1 MMEKLFNYTDIKFIL
16 LFSIKDLFRSKAKL
30 LSISITLFLSLF
42 IYSTILTI
50 NLSLNEELSKNQ
62 KTLLGGDLEIDYNRG
77 KADYNLISKIKKISQ
92 VTEIIEFNS
101 MINKDK
107 KSIFVRIKSIDINYP
122 LYGKVE
128 THPKN
133 AFQIMKKN
141 SNTILLNKNTFENLK
156 LKIGEKVNIQNKNL
170 TVIGYLKN
178 IPDIGGAFVF
188 GDYAMINNVTLDEL
202 KLQALGNL
210 INKEFKLKFNK
221 NIETKNGIKLVKN
234 ILNEDK
240 NHKIKMPENSGRGLK
255 LAINNFIQF
264 LSLLSISALLI
275 ASVGLAN
282 SLLSYLNDKYIS
294 IAIKKAI
301 GMKNSKIKL
310 IYYCELFFL
319 LIISSLFSYILSLFI
334 IPILNSFLINF
345 YNIQLSY
352 HFSLFTYL
360 NVFFAGFVVFVIFS
374 IPTLNAIDSIKGNDL
389 LKNVKRDITFIFKT
403 KTNSLLFLTSLIFVL
418 FISLSSFRPIYSLIY
433 FISFF
438 ICILIFYLIFIFFL
452 RQFKKIYIENFIS
465 FKFALKDI
473 IKFKNISLVVL
484 VTLGLG
490 TTLLLSLGLIGFN
503 LKKEISKSIPN
514 LAPDY
519 FFIGLQNNQ
528 KLEFINFIKNKDSL
542 AVINAMPM
550 VSVKLIKINNID
562 PLNYI
567 DRFNESFWFINND
580 RRISWSDNPPLN
592 NPITKGKWWE
602 NNQNEEELLIS
613 LDSKIAKDLNVKL
626 NDKFTLLISGREVI
640 GKVVNF
646 RKVNYRDLNIN
657 FAMLINPSFAKKLP
671 SEILATVKFDKEVK
685 NINLLNEFPNVSFIE
700 VRSYL
705 QKISNLLNKIYLSIS
720 LVSLVVI
727 FIGFFVIVSAIIVQ
741 GKSKIYQN
749 LVFKIIGLS
758 KLQIIKSSI
767 IEFLILY
774 GVTIFFSTIFSIIIS
789 NLAIQGFFNL
799 SWEFDFNTFFI
810 IISFIIVLS
819 LLLIFFTNFKYLT
832 PKIYPLIR
840 NE

>member
-1 MMEKLFNYTDIKFIL
+1 MEKLFNYTDIKFIF
-16 LFSIKDLFRSKAKL
+16 LFSIKDLFRSKTKL

-77 KADYNLISKIKKISQ
+77 KADYNLISKIKKIAQ
-92 VTEIIEFNS
+92 VTEIVEFNS
-101 MINKDK
+101 MINKDN

-128 THPKN
+128 TYPKN

-188 GDYAMINNVTLDEL
+188 GDYAMINNITLDEL

-234 ILNEDK
+234 ILNKDK

-602 NNQNEEELLIS
+602 NNKNEEELLIS

-626 NDKFTLLISGREVI
+626 DDKFTLLISGREVI

>member
-1 MMEKLFNYTDIKFIL
+1 MEKLFNYTDIKFIF

-77 KADYNLISKIKKISQ
+77 KADYKLISKIKKIAQ

-101 MINKDK
+101 MINKDN

-128 THPKN
+128 TYPKN

-188 GDYAMINNVTLDEL
+188 GDYAMINNITLDQL

-626 NDKFTLLISGREVI
+626 DDKFTLLISGREVI

>member
-1 MMEKLFNYTDIKFIL
+1 MEKLFNYTDIKFIF

-77 KADYNLISKIKKISQ
+77 KADYNLISKIKKIAQ

-101 MINKDK
+101 MINKDN

-133 AFQIMKKN
+133 AFQIMKES
-141 SNTILLNKNTFENLK
+141 SNTILLNKNTFENLN

-188 GDYAMINNVTLDEL
+188 GDYAMINNITFDEL
-202 KLQALGNL
+202 KLQSLGNL

-234 ILNEDK
+234 ILNKDK

-438 ICILIFYLIFIFFL
+438 ICILIFYLIFKIFL
-452 RQFKKIYIENFIS
+452 RQFKRIYIENFIS

-473 IKFKNISLVVL
+473 IKFKNISLIVL

-503 LKKEISKSIPN
+503 LKKEISRSIPN
-514 LAPDY
+514 IAPDY

-580 RRISWSDNPPLN
+580 RRVSWSENPPLS

-626 NDKFTLLISGREVI
+626 DDKFTLLISGREVI

-758 KLQIIKSSI
+758 KLQIIKSSVV
-767 IEFLILY
+767 EFLILY

-810 IISFIIVLS
+810 IIIFIIVLS

>member
-1 MMEKLFNYTDIKFIL
+1 MEKLFNYTDIKFIF

-77 KADYNLISKIKKISQ
+77 KADYNLISKIKKIAQ

-101 MINKDK
+101 MINKDN

-128 THPKN
+128 TYPKN

-188 GDYAMINNVTLDEL
+188 GDYAMINNITLDEL

-234 ILNEDK
+234 ILNKDK

-473 IKFKNISLVVL
+473 IKFKNISLIVL

-503 LKKEISKSIPN
+503 LKKEISRSIPN
-514 LAPDY
+514 IAPDY

-626 NDKFTLLISGREVI
+626 DDKFTLLISGREVI

>member
-1 MMEKLFNYTDIKFIL
+1 MEKLFNYTDIKFIF

-77 KADYNLISKIKKISQ
+77 KADYNLISKIRKISQ

-101 MINKDK
+101 MINKDN

-128 THPKN
+128 TYPKN

-188 GDYAMINNVTLDEL
+188 GDYAMINNITLDEL

-352 HFSLFTYL
+352 HFSFFTYL

-580 RRISWSDNPPLN
+580 RRISWSDNPPIN

-626 NDKFTLLISGREVI
+626 DDKFTLLISGREVI
-640 GKVVNF
+640 GKVINF

-819 LLLIFFTNFKYLT
+819 LILIFFTNFKYLT

>member
-1 MMEKLFNYTDIKFIL
+1 MEKLFNYTDIKFIF

-77 KADYNLISKIKKISQ
+77 KANYDLISKIKKISQ

-101 MINKDK
+101 MINKDN

-128 THPKN
+128 TYPKN

-188 GDYAMINNVTLDEL
+188 GDYAMINNITLDEL

-234 ILNEDK
+234 ILNKDK

-438 ICILIFYLIFIFFL
+438 ICILIFYLIFIIFL

-473 IKFKNISLVVL
+473 IKFKNISLIVL

-503 LKKEISKSIPN
+503 LKKEISRSIPN
-514 LAPDY
+514 IAPDY

-626 NDKFTLLISGREVI
+626 DDKFTLLISGREVI

>member
-1 MMEKLFNYTDIKFIL
+1 MEKLFNYTDIKFIF

-77 KADYNLISKIKKISQ
+77 KADYNLISKIKKIAQ

-101 MINKDK
+101 MINKDN

-188 GDYAMINNVTLDEL
+188 GDYAMINNITLDEL

-319 LIISSLFSYILSLFI
+319 LVISSLFSYILSLFI

-352 HFSLFTYL
+352 HFSFFTYL

-403 KTNSLLFLTSLIFVL
+403 KTNSLLFLISLIFVL

-580 RRISWSDNPPLN
+580 RRISWSDNPPIN

-602 NNQNEEELLIS
+602 KNQNEEELLIS
-613 LDSKIAKDLNVKL
+613 LDSKIAKDLNVKID
-626 NDKFTLLISGREVI
+626 DKFTLLISGREVI

-727 FIGFFVIVSAIIVQ
+727 FIGFFVIVSAIVVQ

>member
-1 MMEKLFNYTDIKFIL
+1 MEKLFNYTDIKFIF

-77 KADYNLISKIKKISQ
+77 KADYNLILKIKKISQ
-92 VTEIIEFNS
+92 VTEIVEFNS
-101 MINKDK
+101 MINKGN

-188 GDYAMINNVTLDEL
+188 GDYAMINNITLDEL

-452 RQFKKIYIENFIS
+452 SQFKKINIENFIS

-473 IKFKNISLVVL
+473 IKFKNISLIVL

-626 NDKFTLLISGREVI
+626 DDKFTLLISGREVI

>member
-1 MMEKLFNYTDIKFIL
+1 MEKLFNYTDIKFIF
-16 LFSIKDLFRSKAKL
+16 LFSIKDLFRSKGKL
-30 LSISITLFLSLF
+30 FSISITLFLSLF

-77 KADYNLISKIKKISQ
+77 KADYNLISKLKEIAQ

-101 MINKDK
+101 MINKDN

-188 GDYAMINNVTLDEL
+188 GDYAMINNITLDEL

-234 ILNEDK
+234 ILNKDK

-319 LIISSLFSYILSLFI
+319 LIISSLFSYILSLFV

-360 NVFFAGFVVFVIFS
+360 NVFFVGFVVFVIFS

-473 IKFKNISLVVL
+473 IKFKNISLIVL

-503 LKKEISKSIPN
+503 LKKEISRSIPN
-514 LAPDY
+514 IAPDY

-626 NDKFTLLISGREVI
+626 DDKFTLLISGREVI

-810 IISFIIVLS
+810 IISFIIALS

>member
-1 MMEKLFNYTDIKFIL
+1 MEKLFNYTDIKFIF

-77 KADYNLISKIKKISQ
+77 KADYNLISKIKKIAQ

-101 MINKDK
+101 MINKDN

-188 GDYAMINNVTLDEL
+188 GDYAMINNITLDEL

-221 NIETKNGIKLVKN
+221 NIETKIGIKLVKN
-234 ILNEDK
+234 ILNKDK

-360 NVFFAGFVVFVIFS
+360 NVFFSGFVVFVIFS

-418 FISLSSFRPIYSLIY
+418 FVSLSSFRPIYSLIY

-626 NDKFTLLISGREVI
+626 DDKFTLLISGREVI

-758 KLQIIKSSI
+758 KLEIIKSSI

>member
-1 MMEKLFNYTDIKFIL
+1 MEKLFNYTDIKFIL

-77 KADYNLISKIKKISQ
+77 KADYKLISKIKKIAQ

-101 MINKDK
+101 MINKDN

-188 GDYAMINNVTLDEL
+188 GDYAMINDITLDEL

-418 FISLSSFRPIYSLIY
+418 FVSLSSFRPIYSLIY

-602 NNQNEEELLIS
+602 NNKNEEELLIS

-626 NDKFTLLISGREVI
+626 DDKFTLLISGREVI

-727 FIGFFVIVSAIIVQ
+727 FIGFFVIVSAIVVQ

>member
-1 MMEKLFNYTDIKFIL
+1 MEKLFNYTDIKFIF

-77 KADYNLISKIKKISQ
+77 KADYNLISKIKKIAQ

-101 MINKDK
+101 MINKDN

-188 GDYAMINNVTLDEL
+188 GDYAMINNITLDEL

-221 NIETKNGIKLVKN
+221 NIESKNGIKLVKN
-234 ILNEDK
+234 ILNKDK

-473 IKFKNISLVVL
+473 IKFKNISLIVL

-503 LKKEISKSIPN
+503 LKKEISRSIPN
-514 LAPDY
+514 IAPDY

-626 NDKFTLLISGREVI
+626 DDKFTLLISGREVI

>member
-1 MMEKLFNYTDIKFIL
+1 MEKLFNYTDLKFIF
-16 LFSIKDLFRSKAKL
+16 LFSFKDLLRSKAKL

-101 MINKDK
+101 MINKDN

-188 GDYAMINNVTLDEL
+188 GDYAMINDITLDEL

-319 LIISSLFSYILSLFI
+319 LIILSLFSYILSLFI

-352 HFSLFTYL
+352 HFSFFTYL

-438 ICILIFYLIFIFFL
+438 ICILIFYLIFVFFL

-580 RRISWSDNPPLN
+580 RRISWSDNPPIN

-626 NDKFTLLISGREVI
+626 DDKFTLLISGREVI

-727 FIGFFVIVSAIIVQ
+727 FIGFFVIVSAIVVQ

>member
-1 MMEKLFNYTDIKFIL
+1 MEKLFNYTDIKFIF

-77 KADYNLISKIKKISQ
+77 KADYNLISKIKKIAQ

-101 MINKDK
+101 MINKDN

-188 GDYAMINNVTLDEL
+188 GDYAMINNITLDEL

-360 NVFFAGFVVFVIFS
+360 NVFFVGFVVFVIFS

-473 IKFKNISLVVL
+473 IKFKNISLIVL

-626 NDKFTLLISGREVI
+626 DDKFTLLISGREVI

>member
-1 MMEKLFNYTDIKFIL
+1 MEKLFNYTDIKFIF

-77 KADYNLISKIKKISQ
+77 EADYNLISKMKKIAQ

-101 MINKDK
+101 MINKDN

-188 GDYAMINNVTLDEL
+188 GDYAMINNITLDEL

-221 NIETKNGIKLVKN
+221 NIQTKNGIKLVKN
-234 ILNEDK
+234 ILNKDK

-418 FISLSSFRPIYSLIY
+418 FVSLSSFRPIYSLIY

-567 DRFNESFWFINND
+567 DRFNQSFWFINND

-592 NPITKGKWWE
+592 NPIIKGKWWE

-626 NDKFTLLISGREVI
+626 DDKFTLLISGREVI

>member
-1 MMEKLFNYTDIKFIL
+1 MEKLFNYTDIKFIF

-77 KADYNLISKIKKISQ
+77 KADYNLISKIKKIAQ

-101 MINKDK
+101 MINKDN

-188 GDYAMINNVTLDEL
+188 GDYAMINNITLDEL

-389 LKNVKRDITFIFKT
+389 LKNVKREITFIFKT

-626 NDKFTLLISGREVI
+626 DDEFTLLISGREVI

>member
-1 MMEKLFNYTDIKFIL
+1 MEKLFNYTDIKFIF

-30 LSISITLFLSLF
+30 LSILITLFLSLF

-77 KADYNLISKIKKISQ
+77 KADYNLISKIKKIAQ

-101 MINKDK
+101 MINKDN
-107 KSIFVRIKSIDINYP
+107 KSIFVRIKSVDINYP

-188 GDYAMINNVTLDEL
+188 GDYAMINNITLDEL

-473 IKFKNISLVVL
+473 IKFKNISLIVL

-503 LKKEISKSIPN
+503 LKKEISRSIPN
-514 LAPDY
+514 IAPDY

-626 NDKFTLLISGREVI
+626 DDKFTLLISGREVI

>member
-1 MMEKLFNYTDIKFIL
+1 MEKLFNYTDIKFIF
-16 LFSIKDLFRSKAKL
+16 LFSIKDLFRSKTKL

-77 KADYNLISKIKKISQ
+77 KADYNLISKIKKIAQ

-101 MINKDK
+101 MINKDN

-188 GDYAMINNVTLDEL
+188 GDYAMINNITLDEL

-240 NHKIKMPENSGRGLK
+240 NHKIKIPENSGRGLK

-438 ICILIFYLIFIFFL
+438 ICILIFYLIFIIFL
-452 RQFKKIYIENFIS
+452 RQFKKIHIENFIS

-473 IKFKNISLVVL
+473 IKFKNISLIVL

-503 LKKEISKSIPN
+503 LKKEISRSIPN
-514 LAPDY
+514 IAPDY

-626 NDKFTLLISGREVI
+626 DDKFTLLISGREVI

>member
-1 MMEKLFNYTDIKFIL
+1 MEKLFNYTDIKFIF

-77 KADYNLISKIKKISQ
+77 KADYNLISKIKKIAQ

-101 MINKDK
+101 MINKDN

-128 THPKN
+128 TYPKN

-188 GDYAMINNVTLDEL
+188 GDYAMINNITLDEL

-438 ICILIFYLIFIFFL
+438 ICILIFYLIFIFFF
-452 RQFKKIYIENFIS
+452 RHFKKIYIENFIS

-473 IKFKNISLVVL
+473 IKFKNISLVFL

-626 NDKFTLLISGREVI
+626 DDKFTLLISGREVI

>member
-1 MMEKLFNYTDIKFIL
+1 MEKLFNYTDIKFIF

-77 KADYNLISKIKKISQ
+77 KADYNLISKIKKIAQ
-92 VTEIIEFNS
+92 VTDIIEFNS
-101 MINKDK
+101 MINKDN

-128 THPKN
+128 TYPKN

-188 GDYAMINNVTLDEL
+188 GDYAMINNITLDEL

-221 NIETKNGIKLVKN
+221 NIESKNGIKLVKN
-234 ILNEDK
+234 ILNKDK

-438 ICILIFYLIFIFFL
+438 ICILIFYLIFIIFL

-626 NDKFTLLISGREVI
+626 DDKFTLLISGREVI

>member
-1 MMEKLFNYTDIKFIL
+1 MEKLFNYTDIKFIF

-77 KADYNLISKIKKISQ
+77 KADYNLISKIKKIAQ

-101 MINKDK
+101 MINKDN

-188 GDYAMINNVTLDEL
+188 GDYAMINSITLDEL

-234 ILNEDK
+234 ILNKDK

-473 IKFKNISLVVL
+473 IKFKNISLIVL

-626 NDKFTLLISGREVI
+626 DDKFTLLISGREVI

>member
-1 MMEKLFNYTDIKFIL
+1 MEKLFNYTDIKFIF

-77 KADYNLISKIKKISQ
+77 KADYNLISKIKKIAQ

-101 MINKDK
+101 MINKDN

-188 GDYAMINNVTLDEL
+188 GDYAMINNITLDEL

-234 ILNEDK
+234 ILNKDK

-473 IKFKNISLVVL
+473 IKFKNISLIVL

-626 NDKFTLLISGREVI
+626 DDKFTLLISGREVI

>member
-1 MMEKLFNYTDIKFIL
+1 MEKLFNYTDIKFIF

-77 KADYNLISKIKKISQ
+77 KADYNLISKIKKIAQ

-101 MINKDK
+101 MINKDN

-188 GDYAMINNVTLDEL
+188 GDYAMINDITLDEL

-438 ICILIFYLIFIFFL
+438 ICILIFYLIFIIFL

-473 IKFKNISLVVL
+473 IKFKNISLIVL

-626 NDKFTLLISGREVI
+626 DDKFTLLISGREVI

>member
-1 MMEKLFNYTDIKFIL
+1 MEKLFNYTDIKFIF

-30 LSISITLFLSLF
+30 FSISITLFLSLF

-77 KADYNLISKIKKISQ
+77 KADYYLISKIKKIAQ

-101 MINKDK
+101 MINKDN

-188 GDYAMINNVTLDEL
+188 GDYAMINNITLDEL

-234 ILNEDK
+234 ILNKDK

-301 GMKNSKIKL
+301 GMKNFKIKL

-473 IKFKNISLVVL
+473 IKFKNISLIVL

-626 NDKFTLLISGREVI
+626 DDKFTLLISGREVI

>member
-1 MMEKLFNYTDIKFIL
+1 MEKLFNYNDIKFIF

-77 KADYNLISKIKKISQ
+77 KADYNLISKIKKIAQ

-101 MINKDK
+101 MINKDN

-178 IPDIGGAFVF
+178 IPDIGGVFVF
-188 GDYAMINNVTLDEL
+188 GDYAMINNITLDEL

-221 NIETKNGIKLVKN
+221 NIESINGIKLVKN
-234 ILNEDK
+234 ILNNDK

-275 ASVGLAN
+275 SSVGLAN

-319 LIISSLFSYILSLFI
+319 LIILSLFSYILSLFI

-374 IPTLNAIDSIKGNDL
+374 IPTLNAIDNIKGNDL

-438 ICILIFYLIFIFFL
+438 ICILIFYLIFIIFL
-452 RQFKKIYIENFIS
+452 RQFKKIYIENFIP

-473 IKFKNISLVVL
+473 IKFKNISLIVL

-503 LKKEISKSIPN
+503 LKKEISRSIPN
-514 LAPDY
+514 IAPDY

-528 KLEFINFIKNKDSL
+528 KLEFINFIKNKDTL
-542 AVINAMPM
+542 AIINAMPM

-626 NDKFTLLISGREVI
+626 DDKFTLLISGREVI

>member
-1 MMEKLFNYTDIKFIL
+1 MEKLFNYTDIKFIF

-101 MINKDK
+101 MINKDN

-188 GDYAMINNVTLDEL
+188 GDYAMINNITLDEL

-473 IKFKNISLVVL
+473 IKFKNISLIVL

-626 NDKFTLLISGREVI
+626 DDKFTLLISGREVI

>member
-1 MMEKLFNYTDIKFIL
+1 MEKLFNYTDLKFIF
-16 LFSIKDLFRSKAKL
+16 LFSFKDLLRSKAKL

-77 KADYNLISKIKKISQ
+77 KADYNLISKIKKIAQ

-101 MINKDK
+101 MINKDN

-188 GDYAMINNVTLDEL
+188 GDYAMINNITLDQL

-626 NDKFTLLISGREVI
+626 DDKFTLLISGREVI

>member
-1 MMEKLFNYTDIKFIL
+1 MEKLFNYTDIKFIF

-77 KADYNLISKIKKISQ
+77 KADYNLISKIKKIAQ

-101 MINKDK
+101 MINKDN

-128 THPKN
+128 TYPKN

-188 GDYAMINNVTLDEL
+188 GDYAMINNITLDEL

-234 ILNEDK
+234 ILNKDK

-452 RQFKKIYIENFIS
+452 RLFKKIYIENFIS

-473 IKFKNISLVVL
+473 IKFKNISLIVL

-626 NDKFTLLISGREVI
+626 DDKFTLLISGREVI

>member
-1 MMEKLFNYTDIKFIL
+1 MERLISNIDIRFIL
-16 LFSIKDLFRSKAKL
+16 SFSIKDLLRSKAKL

-62 KTLLGGDLEIDYNRG
+62 KILLGGDLEIDYNRG
-77 KADYNLISKIKKISQ
+77 KADYNLISKIKKISK

-101 MINKDK
+101 MINKDN
-107 KSIFVRIKSIDINYP
+107 KSIFVRIKSVDINYP

-128 THPKN
+128 TYPKN
-133 AFQIMKKN
+133 AFQIMKES
-141 SNTILLNKNTFENLK
+141 SNTILLNKNTIENLN

-188 GDYAMINNVTLDEL
+188 GDYAMINNITLNDL

-210 INKEFKLKFNK
+210 INKEFKVKFNK
-221 NIETKNGIKLVKN
+221 NIETKNGIELVKN

-255 LAINNFIQF
+255 LVINNFVQF

-282 SLLSYLNDKYIS
+282 SLLSYLNDKYLS

-301 GMKNSKIKL
+301 GMKSSKIKM
-310 IYYCELFFL
+310 IYYCELFSL
-319 LIISSLFSYILSLFI
+319 LIVLSLFSYISSLFI
-334 IPILNSFLINF
+334 IPILNSFLVNF

-360 NVFFAGFVVFVIFS
+360 NIFFVGFVVFIIFS

-389 LKNVKRDITFIFKT
+389 LKNVKRDVTFVFKRN
-403 KTNSLLFLTSLIFVL
+403 TNFLLFLTSLIFVS

-438 ICILIFYLIFIFFL
+438 TCILIFYLFFIFFL
-452 RQFKKIYIENFIS
+452 RQFKKINIKNFIS
-465 FKFALKDI
+465 LKFALKDI

-490 TTLLLSLGLIGFN
+490 TTLLLSLGLISFN

-542 AVINAMPM
+542 AVINTMPM
-550 VSVKLIKINNID
+550 VSVKLIKINNVD

-580 RRISWSDNPPLN
+580 RRISWSDNPPLR

-626 NDKFTLLISGREVI
+626 DDKFTLLISGREVI

-646 RKVNYRDLNIN
+646 RKVNYRNLNIN

-749 LVFKIIGLS
+749 LVFKIIGHS

-774 GVTIFFSTIFSIIIS
+774 GVTIFLSTIFSIIIS
-789 NLAIQGFFNL
+789 NLAIQRFFNL

-810 IISFIIVLS
+810 IISLVIFLS
-819 LLLIFFTNFKYLT
+819 LILIFFTNFKYLA

>member
-1 MMEKLFNYTDIKFIL
+1 MEKLFNYTDIKFIF

-77 KADYNLISKIKKISQ
+77 KADYSLISKIKKISQ

-101 MINKDK
+101 MINKDN

-188 GDYAMINNVTLDEL
+188 GDYAMINNITLDEL

-234 ILNEDK
+234 ILNKDK

-438 ICILIFYLIFIFFL
+438 ICILIFYLIFIIFL

-473 IKFKNISLVVL
+473 IKFKNISLIVL

-503 LKKEISKSIPN
+503 LKKEISRSIPN
-514 LAPDY
+514 IAPDY

-626 NDKFTLLISGREVI
+626 DDKFTLLISGREVI

-810 IISFIIVLS
+810 IIIFIIVLS

>member
-1 MMEKLFNYTDIKFIL
+1 MEKLFNYTDIKFIF

-30 LSISITLFLSLF
+30 FSISITLFLSLF

-50 NLSLNEELSKNQ
+50 NLSLNEELLKNQ

-77 KADYNLISKIKKISQ
+77 KADYNLISKIKKIAQ
-92 VTEIIEFNS
+92 VTEVIEFNS
-101 MINKDK
+101 MINKDN

-188 GDYAMINNVTLDEL
+188 GDYAMINNITLDEL

-255 LAINNFIQF
+255 LAINNFTQF

-352 HFSLFTYL
+352 HFSFFTYL

-626 NDKFTLLISGREVI
+626 DDEFTLLISGREVI

-727 FIGFFVIVSAIIVQ
+727 FIGFFVIVSAIVVQ

>member
-1 MMEKLFNYTDIKFIL
+1 MEKLFNYTDIKFIF

-77 KADYNLISKIKKISQ
+77 KADYNLISKIRKIAQ

-107 KSIFVRIKSIDINYP
+107 NSIFVRIKSIDINYP

-188 GDYAMINNVTLDEL
+188 GDYAMINNITLDEL

-234 ILNEDK
+234 ILNKDK

-438 ICILIFYLIFIFFL
+438 ICILIFYLIFIIFL

-473 IKFKNISLVVL
+473 IKFKNISLIVL

-626 NDKFTLLISGREVI
+626 DDKFTLLISGREVI

>member
-1 MMEKLFNYTDIKFIL
+1 MEKLFNYTDIKFIF

-77 KADYNLISKIKKISQ
+77 KADYNLISKIKKIAQ
-92 VTEIIEFNS
+92 VTEIVEFNS
-101 MINKDK
+101 MINKDN

-188 GDYAMINNVTLDEL
+188 GDYAMINNITLDEL

-626 NDKFTLLISGREVI
+626 DDKFTLLISGREVI

>member
-1 MMEKLFNYTDIKFIL
+1 MEKLFNYTDIKFIF

-77 KADYNLISKIKKISQ
+77 KADYNLISKIKKIAQ

-188 GDYAMINNVTLDEL
+188 GDYAMINNITLDQL

-234 ILNEDK
+234 ILNKDK

-438 ICILIFYLIFIFFL
+438 ICILIFYLIFIIFL

-473 IKFKNISLVVL
+473 IKFKNISLIVL

-503 LKKEISKSIPN
+503 LKKEISRSIPN
-514 LAPDY
+514 IAPDY

-626 NDKFTLLISGREVI
+626 DDKFTLLISGREVI

>member
-1 MMEKLFNYTDIKFIL
+1 MEKLFNYTDIKFIF

-77 KADYNLISKIKKISQ
+77 KADYNLISKIKKIAQ

-101 MINKDK
+101 MINKDN

-188 GDYAMINNVTLDEL
+188 GDYAMINNITLDEL

-234 ILNEDK
+234 ILNKDK

-438 ICILIFYLIFIFFL
+438 ICILIFYLIFIIFL

-473 IKFKNISLVVL
+473 IKFKNISLIVL

-626 NDKFTLLISGREVI
+626 DDKFTLLISGREVI

-657 FAMLINPSFAKKLP
+657 FAMLINSSFAKKLP

-810 IISFIIVLS
+810 IIIFITVLS

>member
-1 MMEKLFNYTDIKFIL
+1 MEKLFNYTDIKFIF

-77 KADYNLISKIKKISQ
+77 KADYNLISKIKKIAQ

-101 MINKDK
+101 MINKDN

-188 GDYAMINNVTLDEL
+188 GDYAMINNITLDEL

-234 ILNEDK
+234 ILNKDK

-438 ICILIFYLIFIFFL
+438 ICILIFYLIFKFFL

-473 IKFKNISLVVL
+473 IKFKNISLIVL

-626 NDKFTLLISGREVI
+626 DDKFTLLISGREVI

>member
-1 MMEKLFNYTDIKFIL
+1 MEKLFNYTDIKFIF

-77 KADYNLISKIKKISQ
+77 KADYNLISKIKEISK

-101 MINKDK
+101 MINKDN
-107 KSIFVRIKSIDINYP
+107 KSIFVRIKSVDINYP

-133 AFQIMKKN
+133 AFQVMKKN

-188 GDYAMINNVTLDEL
+188 GDYAMINNITLDEL

-234 ILNEDK
+234 ILNKDK

-438 ICILIFYLIFIFFL
+438 ICILIFYLIFIIFL

-626 NDKFTLLISGREVI
+626 DDKFTLLISGREVI

>member
-1 MMEKLFNYTDIKFIL
+1 MEKLFNYTDIKFIF

-77 KADYNLISKIKKISQ
+77 KADYNLISKIKKIAQ

-188 GDYAMINNVTLDEL
+188 GDYAMINNITLDEL

-626 NDKFTLLISGREVI
+626 DDKFTLLISGREVI

>member
-1 MMEKLFNYTDIKFIL
+1 MEKLFNYTDIKFIF

-101 MINKDK
+101 MINKDN

-128 THPKN
+128 TYPKN

-188 GDYAMINNVTLDEL
+188 GDYAMINNITLDEL

-234 ILNEDK
+234 ILNKDK

-319 LIISSLFSYILSLFI
+319 LVISSLFSYILSLFI

-438 ICILIFYLIFIFFL
+438 ICILIFYLIFIIFL

-473 IKFKNISLVVL
+473 IKFKNISLIVL

-626 NDKFTLLISGREVI
+626 DDKFTLLISGREVI

>member
-1 MMEKLFNYTDIKFIL
+1 MEKLFNYTDIKFIF

-77 KADYNLISKIKKISQ
+77 KADYNLISKIKKIAQ

-101 MINKDK
+101 MINKDN

-188 GDYAMINNVTLDEL
+188 GDYAMINNITLDEL

-418 FISLSSFRPIYSLIY
+418 FVSLSSFRPIYSLIY

-602 NNQNEEELLIS
+602 NNKNEEELLIS

-626 NDKFTLLISGREVI
+626 DDKFTLLISGREVI